1 LPVVVLVDGYIRL
14 SEKPGPG
21 LELNAEKIRS
31 WTVPK

>member
-14 SEKPGPG
+14 PEKPGLG
-21 LELNAEKIRS
+21 LELNAEKIQS